1 MANESPI
8 EVDAMFPIPELVGIS
23 DLRLRQN
30 EILNKLSDG
39 PVVLTQ
45 RSKAVAVIVSPEQWN
60 QLVGELEDLRDIL
73 AAREA
78 RADAE
83 PAWDLDE
90 YIAQRPQRV
99 SHKAE

>member
-1 MANESPI
+1 
-8 EVDAMFPIPELVGIS
+8 MFPIPELVGIS

-30 EILNKLSDG
+30 AILNKLSDG

-60 QLVGELEDLRDIL
+60 QMVEELEDLRDIL

-78 RADAE
+78 RADSG

-90 YIAQRPQRV
+90 YTAQRPQRV